1 MYKEIENDVNIQCLL
16 QKSRDGVL
24 NNSNYQILDGKLWY
38 KRRLVLPKESRFI
51 PVILRECHDTKM
63 GGYYDVLKT
72 LKRVQQSFYWEEIYK
87 RIQQYVLE
95 CSIFQTHRNSTF
107 SPAGLV
113 QPMPLHDR
121 VWDDITLD
129 FIERLPMSQG
139 FNVII
144 VVVDRL
150 SKYGHFMA
158 MKHPFSTVDV
168 AQKFIEGVIRHH
180 GFPKSIVSDRD
191 QIFLSAFWKVTF
203 RLAETN

>member
-1 MYKEIENDVNIQCLL
+1 
-16 QKSRDGVL
+16 
-24 NNSNYQILDGKLWY
+24 
-38 KRRLVLPKESRFI
+38 
-51 PVILRECHDTKM
+51 
-63 GGYYDVLKT
+63 
-72 LKRVQQSFYWEEIYK
+72 
-87 RIQQYVLE
+87 
-95 CSIFQTHRNSTF
+95 
-107 SPAGLV
+107 
-113 QPMPLHDR
+113 MPLHDR